1 MLGGDNGGWHVAID
15 VPSHFPGV
23 RVDCE
28 SIHDRRCVS
37 RTGMWGVTG
46 HLLRLSGGVC
56 ALIGME
62 RCPIAGVGLRRLHHA
77 FIVRDGADRRIQCSH
92 VACSLT

>member
-1 MLGGDNGGWHVAID
+1 M
-15 VPSHFPGV
+15 
-23 RVDCE
+23 
-28 SIHDRRCVS
+28 
-37 RTGMWGVTG
+37 
-46 HLLRLSGGVC
+46 LRLMFQAIFLAFALIANLYMTGDASAELVCGALLAICCASVGGVC

-77 FIVRDGADRRIQCSH
+77 FMVRDGADRRIQCSH